1 MICQSEQLLN
11 QQVDLVE
18 EGSLLPFAQETANN
32 NKSCY
37 MREIVKDKGRV
48 DARFRFWDSENM
60 SKKRQKLQEWVSCAL
75 EVWLVTK

>member
-1 MICQSEQLLN
+1 
-11 QQVDLVE
+11 
-18 EGSLLPFAQETANN
+18 
-32 NKSCY
+32 

-48 DARFRFWDSENM
+48 DTRFRFWNSENM